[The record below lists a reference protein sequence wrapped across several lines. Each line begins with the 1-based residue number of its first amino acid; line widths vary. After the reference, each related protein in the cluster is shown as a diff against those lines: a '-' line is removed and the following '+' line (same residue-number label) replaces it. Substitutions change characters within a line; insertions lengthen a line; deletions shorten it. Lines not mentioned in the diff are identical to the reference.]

1 MCCIPRSRRCAP
13 NLGRS
18 AKGKI
23 VSVTVA
29 TFEALKDHGTLVVVV
44 SNVGNKQ
51 AAFTVTALARARG
64 GVACLVCASAFVV

>member
-1 MCCIPRSRRCAP
+1 M
-13 NLGRS
+13 
-18 AKGKI
+18 
-23 VSVTVA
+23 SVTVA